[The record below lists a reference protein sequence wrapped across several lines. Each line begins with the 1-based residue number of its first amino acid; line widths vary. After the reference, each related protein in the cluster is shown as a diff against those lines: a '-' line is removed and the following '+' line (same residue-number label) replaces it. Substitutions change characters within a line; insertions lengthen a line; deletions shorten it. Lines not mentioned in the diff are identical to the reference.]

1 MSRFLLCSLICFL
14 VHATLAQSVEG
25 VFSGNLDGNTYV
37 LKIREQGELLMGEW
51 FDSSLS
57 QKDFTGKKQEN
68 GFKGIL
74 DTEGEEQEVEATLHR
89 KKLQII
95 FPESGK
101 TFKMER
107 MSKSLNYDFSK
118 IFPDANKSLRFRI
131 IGVWILKER
140 YRVENGQKIYSEETG
155 KDYLTSINPDGKYV
169 LDIRGIRDVD
179 EKMARELNIPPQH
192 RLKASD
198 LFEMSQMLSW
208 KLAGDNIKVFPTQA
222 IPGRNV
228 EILKS
233 IEFKDG
239 SLVLT
244 EVLNGWIEVYERKK

>member
-1 MSRFLLCSLICFL
+1 MGRFLLYCLISFL
-14 VHATLAQSVEG
+14 VHATRAQSVEG
-25 VFSGNLDGNTYV
+25 VFCGNLDGNTYV
-37 LKIREQGELLMGEW
+37 LKIREQGGILMGEW
-51 FDSSLS
+51 FDESLS
-57 QKDFTGKKQEN
+57 QKDFIGKKQEN

-74 DTEGEEQEVEATLHR
+74 DKEGEEQEVEATIFK
-89 KKLQII
+89 KKLQMV
-95 FPESGK
+95 FVESGK
-101 TFKMER
+101 GIKMER
-107 MSKSLNYDFSK
+107 ISKSLDYDFSK
-118 IFPDANKSLRFRI
+118 IFPEANKSLRNRI

-155 KDYLTSINPDGKYV
+155 KDYLTSINPDGKYL

-208 KLAGDNIKVFPTQA
+208 ELVGNNIKVFPTQA
-222 IPGRNV
+222 IPGKNV

-233 IEFKDG
+233 IEFKDQN
-239 SLVLT
+239 LVLT
-244 EVLNGWIEVYERKK
+244 EVVKGWVEVYERKK